1 MYVICIIL
9 ALIVAVETLF
19 LMVGKE
25 RAKEILG
32 GWFEEATGA
41 NNADLGRGLYYAEA
55 ADFVQ
60 TLKSFFQSVTFSDYV
75 VDPKGWVCVTYT
87 VGGCKVQDKEA
98 VRKAIRIELHSY
110 LLSNHGVNS
119 WLHFV
124 PVLTEDIL
132 LIKFATSLAA
142 EKEFQR
148 LDFREETRRNVPL
161 VEGENE
167 TGI

>member
-1 MYVICIIL
+1 M
-9 ALIVAVETLF
+9 
-19 LMVGKE
+19 
-25 RAKEILG
+25 
-32 GWFEEATGA
+32 
-41 NNADLGRGLYYAEA
+41 
-55 ADFVQ
+55 Q
-60 TLKSFFQSVTFSDYV
+60 TLKSFFQSVTLSDYV

-87 VGGCKVQDKEA
+87 VGSCKVQDKAA

-124 PVLTEDIL
+124 PVLTEDML

-161 VEGENE
+161 VDGENE